1 MHSARQHRGSGAA
14 AGFTLIEL
22 MVVIAILSI
31 LAAVVGV
38 NVLGAFGQG
47 SVAAAKTEIKSLADA
62 VIMFKLENGKFPSDL
77 ETLINNPKRNYLN
90 KNEIPADPWGNKYV
104 FQADGANFRIIS
116 YGADGTPGGDGENA
130 DIASDSIK

>member
-1 MHSARQHRGSGAA
+1 MRSIRERRGCGGT

-38 NVLGAFGQG
+38 NVLGAFGEG
-47 SVAAAKTEIKSLADA
+47 SIAAAKTEIKSLADA
-62 VIMFKLENGKFPSDL
+62 VIMFKLENGKFPPDL
-77 ETLINNPKRNYLN
+77 ETLINNPKRNYLS
-90 KNEIPADPWGNKYV
+90 KNEIPADPWDNKYIYQV
-104 FQADGANFRIIS
+104 EGATFRIIS